1 MMFGLDNSPLKRLY
15 KNGTRNL
22 IGIAN
27 SDVPEALVSVLA
39 ENQHSKKIVVVIIEA
54 IAHCSNYFENAD
66 SFTNMG
72 VVKDIVRYISEA

>member
-22 IGIAN
+22 RGIAK

-39 ENQHSKKIVVVIIEA
+39 ENQHSKEIVVAIIEA
-54 IAHCSNYFENAD
+54 IAHCSNYFENAEK
-66 SFTNMG
+66 FTKMG
-72 VVKDIVRYISEA
+72 VVKDLVRYISEA